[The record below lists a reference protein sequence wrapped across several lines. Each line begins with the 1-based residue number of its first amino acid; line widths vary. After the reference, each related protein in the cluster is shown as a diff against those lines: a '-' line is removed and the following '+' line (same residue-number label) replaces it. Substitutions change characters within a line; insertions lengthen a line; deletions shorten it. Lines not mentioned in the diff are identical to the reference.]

1 MTPDPTPL
9 TPPAGKTVCV
19 RARRQRLPEFIAAG
33 RRDNELIAAMRAA
46 DTKTS
51 DTDDIQRMF
60 DEY

>member
-1 MTPDPTPL
+1 MTPDPTPSR
-9 TPPAGKTVCV
+9 PPAKLFASG
-19 RARRQRLPEFIAAG
+19 RDGSGRPAAG
-33 RRDNELIAAMRAA
+33 RRDNELIAAMRVA